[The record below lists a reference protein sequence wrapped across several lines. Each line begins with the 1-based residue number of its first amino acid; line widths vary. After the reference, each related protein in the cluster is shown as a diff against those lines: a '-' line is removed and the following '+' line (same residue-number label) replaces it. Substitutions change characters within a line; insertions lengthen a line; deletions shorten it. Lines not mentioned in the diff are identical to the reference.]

1 MYGSF
6 TFPHISFYVVL
17 CSCSFIQA
25 LMKKLQLDIAKV
37 IADFSLSHFFMGVYE
52 SWKVQE
58 IALQKCLFKGV

>member
-1 MYGSF
+1 
-6 TFPHISFYVVL
+6 
-17 CSCSFIQA
+17 
-25 LMKKLQLDIAKV
+25 MKKLQLDIAKV